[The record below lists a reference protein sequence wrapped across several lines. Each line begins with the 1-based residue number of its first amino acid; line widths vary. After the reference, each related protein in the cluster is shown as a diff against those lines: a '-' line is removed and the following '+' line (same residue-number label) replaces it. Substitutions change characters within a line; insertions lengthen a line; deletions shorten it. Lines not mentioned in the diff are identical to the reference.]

1 MKHLLSHPHNLSSTD
16 SKTASDVPW
25 TRKGMAP
32 PGCHPLTIRGLRHSR
47 THRGFSQVEV
57 LVASAILMMTVAQST
72 ALFTNSMQAT
82 GKAKLRD
89 GLNAAVNAD
98 LEQVRYEVTKWALTT
113 TNDGQLAYAPDA
125 TSCANGTLAQAL
137 LSERSNALPVVSTVD
152 LAGVPMTRGIVQVN
166 RTITVPTDNTN
177 LIAINYTTST
187 DSPISIKLST
197 TLTMPAQ
204 GWCP

>member
-1 MKHLLSHPHNLSSTD
+1 
-16 SKTASDVPW
+16 
-25 TRKGMAP
+25 
-32 PGCHPLTIRGLRHSR
+32 
-47 THRGFSQVEV
+47 V